1 MVEISIKV
9 IDLHFLKYFSKEWET
24 DNIVIV

>member
-9 IDLHFLKYFSKEWET
+9 TDLHFLKYFSKEEVT